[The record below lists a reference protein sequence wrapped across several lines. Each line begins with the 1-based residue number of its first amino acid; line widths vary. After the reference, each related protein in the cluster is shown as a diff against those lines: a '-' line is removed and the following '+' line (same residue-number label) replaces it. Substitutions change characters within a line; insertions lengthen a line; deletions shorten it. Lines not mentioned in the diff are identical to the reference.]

1 MKNSDLIE
9 ELSYLELERRKTLR
23 VINSM
28 YYMNIRVRNQQFEK
42 IKRLDKEIKK
52 VKFKIR
58 LLKEAKNVKN
68 NSAD

>member
-28 YYMNIRVRNQQFEK
+28 YYMNQSIRNQQFAKLE
-42 IKRLDKEIKK
+42 RLDELIKK
-52 VKFKIR
+52 VKFKLR
-58 LLKEAKNVKN
+58 LLKERKKCLK
-68 NSAD
+68 S

>member
-1 MKNSDLIE
+1 M
-9 ELSYLELERRKTLR
+9 ELERRKTLR